1 MRRHLATAWI
11 AVAAAVVP
19 TSAFAQA
26 PAAPAPAVANQ
37 EVVNDEVSKQA
48 QALEAELGK
57 YKDSSGEA
65 AEAMFKLV
73 ELYHKEGRLFG
84 LVRVGQGFA
93 TAHPQDARHQ
103 AVMLKLID
111 GLEALSRNK
120 EMGAA
125 CRQFLA
131 RYPQSPQV
139 ADIEVRLAAALGQM
153 EDKKAAAEAYRAV
166 WARQGA
172 SEIGR
177 RHGVTAVQLFS
188 GINNAES
195 ITASATLAEE
205 MLDKLPPGEFAKEIG
220 YHAFHEWRRLGQW
233 AKATVV
239 GTKVLQKGLAGDAE
253 GQRQYH
259 LWIAENHGNL
269 GQHANSAESLR
280 QVRAIRDDQNAHY
293 YHIYRLYHGGGK
305 PDQLQPLVDQYVQK
319 YPQRPDRWQMQSY
332 LAASYINNGN
342 KPAGVA
348 LLAQLLPVEPAFN
361 GNAAIFVRE
370 NGNEPPQLADSEA
383 KLRAALGVN
392 KDGAYYLR
400 YVLAFELYRDRLK
413 DIPKAKAMAREL
425 IQQSPTDDGHTAGA
439 IEWLLSNAADD
450 NEFRGDLN
458 LILTSRQQNPH
469 LVNIR
474 EWVRNWYT
482 ASRQNKDLKDRAAIA
497 AEELK
502 KNDSLPIVAQFTEQ
516 RGNNN
521 NQNENVRNNLLK
533 PEVFNTLN
541 EKAARYVLQ
550 TQSDYYRHYAPANKR
565 GEQVRVNAQYIQKF
579 PTDPQVA
586 YAYLETAIDY
596 GKPEDGKA
604 AALHFVKFPATA
616 SNGDIW
622 RRLLIAADKNND
634 EPMIKQMFAWIKTCE
649 QQHGFD
655 PQYASGIGDLLL
667 KYKLENEAVAWW
679 THYSTFN
686 RQHPEARECALRLLA
701 RLKEPAQRAP
711 LLADLVR
718 ADTDW
723 FGRYALMQ
731 AADALAANDF
741 ANFERILRETRT
753 RQNERPLR
761 AADLD
766 IWTVNGWVDGVRAN
780 MMLKDPEKMRALAAI
795 RDLQLY
801 PPSAGAALAIIETE
815 AVAPDKKMQRLLDL
829 QRFTRLV
836 GNEWYDFD
844 RITPFVQSAVGRK
857 DFLSAATLA
866 TGMLSNIPNVDE
878 PRKKAI
884 RDLATQ
890 SLARMGA
897 VGLTIDDSSP
907 LAPLLQAALYFRLGD
922 ERLAFD
928 AYLANK
934 KLFDENRNQLPPDL
948 IMFVCDKLMAAGG
961 DANHD
966 QVEEILRGWLIAFSE
981 SMQVEDTTKAR
992 MQLALARNFFKA
1004 QRYDIA
1010 RSEFTTVVNR
1020 YAKTPQAIEGE
1031 FGIGETY
1038 LSQKVY
1044 DQAEAVFEKLA
1055 RSAEID
1061 VVVRAEF
1068 LRGVLAF
1075 RRGDRDE
1082 ARDIFRAVL
1091 ERVPNVELANQA
1103 LFNLAEVY
1111 GAEERY
1117 IDQLNLLRTV
1127 GRLGRASKR
1136 RHVPGMPLSIVVH
1149 DSDLGISRGHNRI
1162 PVRVTTVP
1170 GGDSEMVYLTGSGA
1184 GKGLFRVD
1192 VETRLGQATKDDR
1205 VLQLTGNDVIKCDY
1219 PEEFKNE
1226 FKNVPLSDVEI
1237 RVAADAKF
1245 EMASNPIIDVQLE
1258 SFSEKLAR
1266 ETAEENADARRSQ
1279 VRPKN
1284 QIKPGNPVYL
1294 RVKDGDRDVTNDAD
1308 EIVVKLAADSGDQ
1321 VQVKLKETG
1330 PHTGIFEA
1338 TAATGELPAGAL
1350 ATDTAIDHSP
1360 LMAIDRDPKSTWMSQ
1375 PDGGTPKTLTI
1386 DMKDLKKTARVR
1398 LAIPEPTK
1406 RSPVRGDLYGS
1417 EDGEFWFKIASQ
1429 PEPPALASAG
1439 EAGRMKQKVYNGDFT
1454 NYTTWDQIAALA
1466 KNSKAIEETEAE
1478 QLKWVR
1484 PAEGDDAAKRFAVVW
1499 HGKLVQPRDG
1509 AVRLQVNGH
1518 RSAVVVNGREEL
1530 AIGPGG
1536 RNVDVYLKAGVHD
1549 LTMFASSAGGQNPVE
1564 ALLARADL
1572 DKSTITLVPFRAA
1585 DFDLENPV
1593 AKKAIE
1599 AAAAA
1604 AATPNAGNIP
1614 LLLEAAK
1621 FTKKTEKFG
1630 VTKEVTNMDH
1640 IGFWQATDDVVA
1652 WEIEVPAAGIY
1663 EVWTNHAH
1671 AGPGG
1676 SFKIETDGHDATVQV
1691 PDTGAITNYRIE
1703 RVARL
1708 QFNKP
1713 GKHTVTFK
1721 PLEIKGEGLVDLK
1734 SVELRPTKGASLI
1747 TVGNDWEFH
1756 FAEMGLR
1763 YVRFTCRE
1771 YLGEAVEFG
1780 NIEIAAADPTQIH
1793 IPTKEDVLAL
1803 AANQSLEIAAGDNVV
1818 GTYTDEH
1825 TLNEQGGSQLLTSKL
1840 QATYF
1845 NAAIHAIAYDFE
1857 RQMNGNVANIRKELK
1872 RIDPG
1877 ERIIVEVT
1885 DYDQDTT
1892 NQRDTVKLQVVIN
1905 DGEPIELVATETEA
1919 NTGIFTKEVDTLSL
1933 TPAPMANTKGGAQP
1947 VATASPEK
1955 LKVKMGDRVYIRYL
1969 DTHNTFPGHSVPREA
1984 VVYVT
1989 EPSLAKVRILETRV
2003 VPPPKG
2009 SKAPPRTVVLP
2020 AVEGKE
2026 IAGVAFE
2033 SPLTIEVIDPDAA
2046 KDSRST
2052 VLVKLTTSDGATAEV
2067 LCAISNQLS
2076 QTPETVDPIWAL
2088 EEGRFVGQVILQLGG
2103 KNSAAEVALTT
2114 AMPRNLI
2121 GKVKLS
2127 EETTEATAGA
2137 NLVTHVLNLTGK
2149 DIVSAEYADT
2159 RRPDNKPAKIAAKGR
2174 LISNGV
2180 LACTDRDYEK
2190 DLEHLHVGEKLFL
2203 KVTDPD
2209 LDASDARDV
2218 AEVVVTTELGEKET
2232 VRLEETLAHSGVFTG
2247 SLQLKAVDKPTQ
2259 GNLDPG
2265 DPIIETYFGDNVVV
2279 KFKDLAASTES
2290 GELEMQIEVPV
2301 VVGTDGLV
2309 AAFSKT
2315 FNDENLAVETKFRV
2329 AESYFELFKSHKT
2342 LQRDDEKKLDLES
2355 GRRILREVMEDY
2367 PDPKYAP
2374 RVAYLL
2380 GQFAQELGQWDEA
2393 IRSYDMILRQFP
2405 DHTLAPDAQ
2414 YKLAQTYEEAGDFD
2428 QALEAY
2434 VTLAATHPK
2443 SPLIPNVMIRIS
2455 DYFYKTEKYDISAQV
2470 GEKFLERFN
2479 AHQHAPRMA
2488 FRVGQ
2493 CYYKSKKYL
2502 VAGKSFDSFT
2512 KLFPDD
2518 ALAADSLFWA
2528 GESFRMGGSNREA
2541 FIRYNN
2547 CRWKHQESEAA
2558 KYARGRLAL
2567 PEMLNQFE
2575 AEANSVDE

>member
-1 MRRHLATAWI
+1 MRRPLASAVI
-11 AVAAAVVP
+11 A
-19 TSAFAQA
+19 AFGWSLAFSNGWAQA
-26 PAAPAPAVANQ
+26 PAAPMPATANQ
-37 EVVNDEVSKQA
+37 EAVTDEVSKQA
-48 QALEAELGK
+48 SSLEAELGK
-57 YKDSSGEA
+57 YKDTSPEA

-73 ELYHKEGRLFG
+73 ELYHREGRLFG
-84 LVRVGQGFA
+84 LVRVGQQFA
-93 TAHPQDARHQ
+93 SAHAGDARHQ
-103 AVMLKLID
+103 AVMLKLLD

-131 RYPQSPQV
+131 RYPTSPEV
-139 ADIEVRLAAALGQM
+139 ANIEVRLAAALSQM
-153 EDKKAAAEAYRAV
+153 EDRKATAEASRAV
-166 WARQGA
+166 WTRQGA
-172 SEIGR
+172 SEVGR
-177 RHGVTAVQLFS
+177 RHGVQAIQLFS
-188 GINNAES
+188 GLNGEEIL
-195 ITASATLAEE
+195 ASATLSEE
-205 MLDKLPPGEFAKEIG
+205 MLDKLPAGEFAKEVG
-220 YHAFHEWRRLGQW
+220 LHSFHEYRRLGQW
-233 AKATVV
+233 AKASVV
-239 GTKVLQKGLAGDAE
+239 GNKLLQKGLAGDAE
-253 GQRQYH
+253 GQRQIH
-259 LWIAENHGNL
+259 LWLAENHGNL

-280 QVRAIRDDQNAHY
+280 LARSLRDDQSSHF
-293 YHIYRLYHGGGK
+293 YHVYRLYHGGGK

-319 YPQRPDRWQMQSY
+319 YPQRPDRLQLQSY
-332 LAASYINNGN
+332 LAASYITAGD
-342 KPAGVA
+342 KPRGVA
-348 LLAQLLPVEPAFN
+348 ILASLLPLEPAFN
-361 GNAAIFVRE
+361 GNASVFVRE
-370 NGNEPPQLADSEA
+370 NGIEPAQLADSEQ
-383 KLRAALGVN
+383 KLRAALSQN
-392 KDGAYYLR
+392 KEGAYYLR
-400 YVLAFELYRDRLK
+400 YVLAFDLFRDRVK
-413 DIPKAKAMAREL
+413 DLAKAKQMAREL
-425 IQQSPTDDGHTAGA
+425 ISQSPTDDGHTAGA

-450 NEFRGDLN
+450 NEFKSDLA
-458 LILTSRQQNPH
+458 LILQARQQNPH

-474 EWVRNWYT
+474 EWVRNWMV
-482 ASRQNKDLKDRAAIA
+482 AIRQNKDLKDRAAIV

-502 KNDSLPIVAQFTEQ
+502 KSDAIPLIAQWTEQ
-516 RGNNN
+516 RGGNA
-521 NQNENVRNNLLK
+521 NQAEAIRINLLK

-541 EKAARYVLQ
+541 EKSARALLQ
-550 TQSDYYRHYAPANKR
+550 TQADYYRHYAPGNKR
-565 GEQVRVNAQYIQKF
+565 GEQVRVYTQYAQKF
-579 PTDPQVA
+579 PTDQQIA
-586 YAYLETAIDY
+586 YYWLETAVDY
-596 GKPEDGKA
+596 GKPEDAKPA
-604 AALHFVKFPATA
+604 AQHWMKFPAQA

-622 RRLLIAADKNND
+622 RRLMIAGDKNND
-634 EPMIKQMFAWIKTCE
+634 PELVKQAFAWIQACAT
-649 QQHGFD
+649 QHGPD
-655 PQYASGIGDLLL
+655 PQYASGIGDMLV
-667 KYKLENEAVAWW
+667 KHKFENEAVAWW
-679 THYSTFN
+679 TQYSTFN
-686 RQHPEARECALRLLA
+686 RQHPEARECALRLLG

-711 LLADLVR
+711 LLADLIKH
-718 ADTDW
+718 DTDF
-723 FGRYALMQ
+723 FGRWAFMQ
-731 AADALAANDF
+731 AADALAANDL
-741 ANFERILRETRT
+741 ATFERILKETKT
-753 RQNERPLR
+753 RQAERPLR

-766 IWTVNGWVDGVRAN
+766 MWMVNGWLDGTRAN
-780 MMLKDPEKMRALAAI
+780 MMMTEPDKARVLTAI
-795 RDLQLY
+795 RNLQLY
-801 PPSAGAALAIIETE
+801 PPAAGAALALLENE
-815 AVAPDKKMQRLLDL
+815 PVAADKKIQRLLDL
-829 QRFTRLV
+829 QKFTRLV

-866 TGMLSNIPNVDE
+866 TGMLANIPNVDE
-878 PRKKAI
+878 PRKKAV

-922 ERLAFD
+922 DRLAFD

-934 KLFDENRNQLPPDL
+934 ELFDANRNQLPPDL
-948 IMFVCDKLMAAGG
+948 LMFVCDRLIAGGG
-961 DANHD
+961 DANHEK
-966 QVEEILRGWLIAFSE
+966 VEEILRGWLIAFSE
-981 SMQVEDTTKAR
+981 SMQVEDTVKAR
-992 MQLALARNFFKA
+992 MQLLLARNFYKA

-1044 DQAEAVFEKLA
+1044 DQAEAVFDKLA
-1055 RSAEID
+1055 RSTEID

-1136 RHVPGMPLSIVVH
+1136 RHVPGMALSIVVH

-1162 PVRVTTVP
+1162 PVRVTTEP

-1219 PEEFKNE
+1219 PEEFKSE

-1237 RVAADAKF
+1237 RVASDAKF
-1245 EMASNPIIDVQLE
+1245 EMASNPIVDKQAE
-1258 SFSEKLAR
+1258 SFSEALAR
-1266 ETAEENADARRSQ
+1266 EAAEEDGDARRSQ
-1279 VRPKN
+1279 VRPAN

-1294 RVKDGDRDVTNDAD
+1294 RVKDGDRDLTNDAD

-1338 TAATGELPAGAL
+1338 NATTGELPAGAL

-1375 PDGGTPKTLTI
+1375 PDGGTPKSLTI

-1398 LAIPEPTK
+1398 LGVPDSTK
-1406 RSPVRGDLYGS
+1406 RAPVRGDLFGS
-1417 EDGEFWFKIASQ
+1417 QDGEFWFRIASQ
-1429 PEPPALASAG
+1429 PERPMLPSAG
-1439 EAGRMKQKVYNGDFT
+1439 DAGRMKQKVYNGDFT
-1454 NYTTWDQIAALA
+1454 SYTTWDQIAALW
-1466 KNSKAIEETEAE
+1466 KNSKAIEETDAE
-1478 QLKWVR
+1478 QLRWVR
-1484 PAEGDDAAKRFAVVW
+1484 PAEQEDSAKRFAVMW

-1509 AVRLQVNGH
+1509 AVRLQVNGN
-1518 RSAVVVNGREEL
+1518 RTALAVNGREEL
-1530 AIGPGG
+1530 PLGG
-1536 RNVDVYLKAGVHD
+1536 NGRTTDIWLNAGTHDVTIFAASTAGQ
-1549 LTMFASSAGGQNPVE
+1549 TPVE
-1564 ALLARADL
+1564 ALIARADL
-1572 DKSTITLVPFRAA
+1572 DTSKITLIPFRAS
-1585 DFDLENPV
+1585 DFDLEHPA
-1593 AKKAIE
+1593 AKKAAE
-1599 AAAAA
+1599 V
-1604 AATPNAGNIP
+1604 AATALPNEGNIP
-1614 LLLEAAK
+1614 LLLEQAK
-1621 FTKKTEKFG
+1621 FNKKTEKFG
-1630 VTKEVTNMDH
+1630 VTKEVTNVDH
-1640 IGFWQATDDVVA
+1640 IGFWQSPEDTAT
-1652 WEIEVPAAGIY
+1652 WEVEVPAAGIY
-1663 EVWTNHAH
+1663 EVWTQHAH

-1676 SFKIETDGHDATVQV
+1676 SYKIEVDGHAATVQV
-1691 PDTGAITNYRIE
+1691 PDTGNWATYRAE
-1703 RVARL
+1703 RIARL
-1708 QFNKP
+1708 QFAKA
-1713 GKHTVTFK
+1713 GKHTVVLK
-1721 PLEIKGEGLVDLK
+1721 PIEIKGEGLVDIKALA
-1734 SVELRPTKGASLI
+1734 LRPAKGASLI

-1756 FAEMGLR
+1756 FPEQGLR
-1763 YVRFTCRE
+1763 YVRFTCHE
-1771 YLGEAVEFG
+1771 YLGEAIELG
-1780 NIEIAAADPTQIH
+1780 NIEIAAADPALVH

-1803 AANQSLEIAAGDNVV
+1803 AGNNSLEIAAGDNVV
-1818 GTYTDEH
+1818 GTYTDEQ

-1845 NAAIHAIAYDFE
+1845 NASIHAIAYDFE
-1857 RQMNGNVANIRKELK
+1857 RQQNGQVQNIRKELK

-1877 ERIIVEVT
+1877 ERITVEVT
-1885 DYDQDTT
+1885 DYDQDST
-1892 NQRDTVKLQVVIN
+1892 NQRDQVRLQVVVN
-1905 DGEPIELVATETEA
+1905 DGEPIELVAVETEE
-1919 NTGIFTKEVDTLSL
+1919 NTGIFTKEVDTV
-1933 TPAPMANTKGGAQP
+1933 APGADP
-1947 VATASPEK
+1947 KAAAGK
-1955 LKVKMGDRVYIRYL
+1955 LAVKMGDRVYIRYL

-1984 VVYVT
+1984 AVYVT
-1989 EPSLAKVRILETRV
+1989 QPSLAKIRVLETRV
-2003 VPPPKG
+2003 VPAPKG
-2009 SKAPPRTVVLP
+2009 SNAPPGTVVLP
-2020 AVEGKE
+2020 PKEGKE
-2026 IAGVAFE
+2026 VSGVAFE
-2033 SPLTIEVIDPDAA
+2033 APLTVEVIDPDAA
-2046 KDSRST
+2046 KDSRSS
-2052 VLVKLTTSDGATAEV
+2052 VVVKLATSDGATAEV
-2067 LCAISNQLS
+2067 LCQISNQLS
-2076 QTPETVDPIWAL
+2076 NIPTTVDGDWAL

-2127 EETTEATAGA
+2127 EEATEATAGA

-2149 DIVSAEYADT
+2149 DLVTASYADT
-2159 RRPDNKPAKIAAKGR
+2159 RRPDGPAKTLSAQGR

-2180 LACTDRDYEK
+2180 LVCTDRDYEK
-2190 DLEHLHVGEKLFL
+2190 ELEQLHVGEKLFL

-2218 AEVVVTTELGEKET
+2218 AQVVITTELGEKET
-2232 VRLEETLAHSGVFTG
+2232 VSLEETLAHSGVFTG
-2247 SLQLKAVDKPTQ
+2247 SLQLKAVDTPKVD
-2259 GNLDPG
+2259 NLDPA
-2265 DPIIETYFGDNVVV
+2265 DPIIETYFGDTIVV
-2279 KFKDLAASTES
+2279 KYKDLAASTES
-2290 GELEMQIEVPV
+2290 GDLELQIEVPV

-2342 LQRDDEKKLDLES
+2342 LGRDEEKKIDLEA

-2493 CYYKSKKYL
+2493 CYYKNKKYL
-2502 VAGKSFDSFT
+2502 VAGKSFDAFA

-2518 ALAADSLFWA
+2518 ALCADSLFWA